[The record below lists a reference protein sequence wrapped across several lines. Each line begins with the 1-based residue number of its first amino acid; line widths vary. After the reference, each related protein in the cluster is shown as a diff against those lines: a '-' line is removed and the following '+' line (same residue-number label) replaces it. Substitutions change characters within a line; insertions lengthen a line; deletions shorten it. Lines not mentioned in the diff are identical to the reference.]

1 MIHLITGSIAF
12 KKYDTSSDSELNG
25 RMNITIINRNEI
37 KNYDDDSGDDDDEI
51 EEDEDEFDEARLN
64 QLLAEDAAMM
74 SMNNKKCNEW
84 LEKYFNSNASSPV
97 NEEDEFF
104 GCQTKN

>member
-51 EEDEDEFDEARLN
+51 EEDEDEFDEAADVAADVAALTI
-64 QLLAEDAAMM
+64 AEV
-74 SMNNKKCNEW
+74 KKRQVT
-84 LEKYFNSNASSPV
+84 FVDSTSS
-97 NEEDEFF
+97 
-104 GCQTKN
+104 KKRR